1 MQGVKKSAPK
11 KKSIEDRINEQA
23 VALRAVIDKHL
34 DEAPGVP
41 FMNKPN
47 KVKLVQAA
55 CELVVEGINMLSRDE
70 LVEQMADQI
79 EDAISEAISQARS
92 SADSEGD
99 VDDSMER
106 EAVDDALDRVRSNYC

>member
-1 MQGVKKSAPK
+1 MQEVKKSAPK
-11 KKSIEDRINEQA
+11 KKSKQDRMNEMA

-34 DEAPGVP
+34 EEASGVS
-41 FMNKPN
+41 FMCKPD
-47 KVKLVQAA
+47 KVKLVKAA

-79 EDAISEAISQARS
+79 EDAISEAISQAS
-92 SADSEGD
+92 MNAKTEGD
-99 VDDSMER
+99 VDDEMER